1 MIGKDGVLE
10 EGGADDRYDRS
21 IEKYGDS
28 DAAERRSAREERRA
42 RNKAAWAEKR
52 RLDAIQRCVKQGH
65 TRGYKR
71 GIKECARCGAEP
83 KLNEGDDDAGG
94 DISSPVVDE
103 DAVAA
108 VDGGLFADKESA
120 SDED

>member
-1 MIGKDGVLE
+1 MSE
-10 EGGADDRYDRS
+10 EDLKTGDASGGS
-21 IEKYGDS
+21 GNGN
-28 DAAERRSAREERRA
+28 AESNAIARRVSREERRA

-71 GIKECARCGAEP
+71 GVKECARCGAEP
-83 KLNEGDDDAGG
+83 NLNEGDDDAGD
-94 DISSPVVDE
+94 DISSPVMDE
-103 DAVAA
+103 DAVA
-108 VDGGLFADKESA
+108 VVNGGLFADKESA

>member
-1 MIGKDGVLE
+1 MSE
-10 EGGADDRYDRS
+10 EDLKTGDASGGSGSGNAEPDADAIARRVS
-21 IEKYGDS
+21 REK
-28 DAAERRSAREERRA
+28 RRA

-71 GIKECARCGAEP
+71 GVKECARCGAEP
-83 KLNEGDDDAGG
+83 NLNEGDDDAGG
-94 DISSPVVDE
+94 DVSSTVVDE
-103 DAVAA
+103 DAVA
-108 VDGGLFADKESA
+108 VVNGGLFADKESA